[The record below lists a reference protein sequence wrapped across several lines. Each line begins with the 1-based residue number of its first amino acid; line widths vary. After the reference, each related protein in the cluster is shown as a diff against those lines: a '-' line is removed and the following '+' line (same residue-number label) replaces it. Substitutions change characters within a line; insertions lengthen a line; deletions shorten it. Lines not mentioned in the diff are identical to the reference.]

1 MEEWINFIPNKKLI
15 NIKLDDELSKKYNK
29 LTQLNY
35 IISFDVEFLKYS
47 IDNRQIQSIHELGGL
62 LLEKRETWYLMYIF
76 HFNLIPIYKNI
87 KQYYLLTSS
96 YNTISENTLK
106 KVIEIEKEL
115 LPENIIKSPD
125 DINKLKTNKIIKRY
139 LSRKT
144 FNNPDFIFLKK
155 KISKIKHQIKG
166 DDLNGREYELF
177 KKSIEL
183 ILNDSDSLSRQIKEY
198 DQIKFLNLT
207 NKFFS
212 NSYLIVKGL
221 EDIKALKNHLLLLNQ
236 NSKRLVNYFDI
247 ACYNKMLFKKCN
259 SAELEKTYL
268 CLENLNLTNKYDQ
281 FKQIIIM
288 FTKMKPHNPLI
299 DAYYTWII
307 FNIL

>member
-1 MEEWINFIPNKKLI
+1 MEEWIDLIPNKMLI
-15 NIKLDDELSKKYNK
+15 NIKIDDELSNKYNK
-29 LTQLNY
+29 LTNLKY

-47 IDNRQIQSIHELGGL
+47 IDNRQIQTIHELGGL

-96 YNTISENTLK
+96 YNTVSEDTFK
-106 KVIEIEKEL
+106 KLIEIEKEL

-125 DINKLKTNKIIKRY
+125 DLDLLKTNKIIKRY
-139 LSRKT
+139 LSMKT
-144 FNNPDFIFLKK
+144 INNPDFNYIKK

-166 DDLNGREYELF
+166 YDLYGKEFELF

-183 ILNDSDSLSRQIKEY
+183 ILNDSDSVSRQIKEY
-198 DQIKFLNLT
+198 NQIKFLNLT
-207 NKFFS
+207 NKLFS

-221 EDIKALKNHLLLLNQ
+221 EDIKALKNHLLLLKQ
-236 NSKRLVNYFDI
+236 NSKKLLNYFDI
-247 ACYNKMLFKKCN
+247 AQYNEMLFKKCN

-268 CLENLNLTNKYDQ
+268 CLENLKLTDKYNQ
-281 FKQIIIM
+281 FKKIIMM
-288 FTKMKPHNPLI
+288 FTKMKPHNPLV

>member
-1 MEEWINFIPNKKLI
+1 MEEWIDLIPNKKLI

-29 LTQLNY
+29 LTQLKY

-47 IDNRQIQSIHELGGL
+47 IDNRQIQTIHELGGL
-62 LLEKRETWYLMYIF
+62 LLEKKETWYLMYIF

-96 YNTISENTLK
+96 YNTVSENTLK

-125 DINKLKTNKIIKRY
+125 DINILKTNKIIKRY

-144 FNNPDFIFLKK
+144 LNNPDFNFIKK

-166 DDLNGREYELF
+166 NDLNGKEYELF

-183 ILNDSDSLSRQIKEY
+183 ILNDPDSLSRQINEQL
-198 DQIKFLNLT
+198 QIKFINLT
-207 NKFFS
+207 NNLFS
-212 NSYLIVKGL
+212 KSYLIIKGL
-221 EDIKALKNHLLLLNQ
+221 EDIKALKNHSLLLNQ
-236 NSKRLVNYFDI
+236 NSKKLVNYFDI
-247 ACYNKMLFKKCN
+247 ARYNEMLFKKCN

-281 FKQIIIM
+281 FKQMIMM
-288 FTKMKPHNPLI
+288 FTKMKSHNPLV

>member
-1 MEEWINFIPNKKLI
+1 MEEWINLIPNKKLI

-47 IDNRQIQSIHELGGL
+47 IDNRQIQTIHELGGL
-62 LLEKRETWYLMYIF
+62 LLEKKETWYLMYIF

-96 YNTISENTLK
+96 YNTVSENTLK
-106 KVIEIEKEL
+106 KIIEIEKEL
-115 LPENIIKSPD
+115 LPENIIKSPND
-125 DINKLKTNKIIKRY
+125 VHILKTNKIIKKY
-139 LSRKT
+139 LSRKII
-144 FNNPDFIFLKK
+144 NNPDFNLIKK
-155 KISKIKHQIKG
+155 KISKIKYQIKG
-166 DDLNGREYELF
+166 YDLNGREYELF

-183 ILNDSDSLSRQIKEY
+183 ILNDPDSLSRQINENY
-198 DQIKFLNLT
+198 QIKFIKLT
-207 NKFFS
+207 NKLFS
-212 NSYLIVKGL
+212 KSYLVIKGL
-221 EDIKALKNHLLLLNQ
+221 EDIKALKNHSLLLNQ
-236 NSKRLVNYFDI
+236 NSKKLVNYFDI
-247 ACYNKMLFKKCN
+247 ARYNEMLFKKCN

-268 CLENLNLTNKYDQ
+268 CLEKLNLTNKYDQ
-281 FKQIIIM
+281 FKQMIMM
-288 FTKMKPHNPLI
+288 FTKMKPHNPLV

>member
-1 MEEWINFIPNKKLI
+1 MI
-15 NIKLDDELSKKYNK
+15 
-29 LTQLNY
+29 
-35 IISFDVEFLKYS
+35 
-47 IDNRQIQSIHELGGL
+47 
-62 LLEKRETWYLMYIF
+62 
-76 HFNLIPIYKNI
+76 KNI

-125 DINKLKTNKIIKRY
+125 DINILKTNKIIKRY

-144 FNNPDFIFLKK
+144 INNPDFNFLKK

-166 DDLNGREYELF
+166 YDLDGREYELF

-183 ILNDSDSLSRQIKEY
+183 ILNDQDSLSRQINKY
-198 DQIKFLNLT
+198 NQIKFINLT
-207 NKFFS
+207 NKLFLK
-212 NSYLIVKGL
+212 SYLIVKGL
-221 EDIKALKNHLLLLNQ
+221 EDIKALKNHSLLLNQ

-247 ACYNKMLFKKCN
+247 ARYNEMLFKKCN
-259 SAELEKTYL
+259 SAELEKTYI

-281 FKQIIIM
+281 FKQIIMM
-288 FTKMKPHNPLI
+288 FTKMKPHNPLV